1 MTTIHK
7 QQQQQHSPRRYYSI
21 QRLIQNNPM
30 ESMALIAISPFAIT
44 FMKNIYRSISGGRT
58 TEQEQQQQVQ
68 LEEVKLRGKT
78 FLSTASKQEINL
90 GWSGAFPYYVPVLLL
105 AIEAFGMARHGEE
118 HFLRKGFTPAQ
129 RGKFQLWL
137 FFGLLPLADM
147 VIGADW
153 LNPST
158 KQTNERR
165 LAWRFRLPLYMWVA
179 TAIVL
184 NLFGYRI
191 ALKKDS
197 NLTTLSKLAIFGNMA
212 LLNGVFGINISHE
225 LIHKQ
230 STLEKFLGNLLL
242 VFVNY
247 VHFGSEHL
255 SGHHEHVATPKD
267 PATARKGENVYQF
280 IPRTVIGSFLSAC
293 EIERERLHGQ
303 WWRVD
308 NRILQG
314 VLAPFLWSLILY
326 KFSGSKRAIP
336 IFYASGLIS
345 ASLLEVVNYMEH
357 YGLERRLESTS
368 DNVEKYEVVD
378 PRHSWNSPL
387 WLSNTVLFKLQRHS
401 DHHAFASRPYEILR
415 NFVESPQ
422 LPTGYIGM
430 FVLSLVPPLFF
441 QVMDPLVK
449 AHALEFNPER
459 EPTPDELEQ
468 ANRIKSRSKT
478 KMWIITGC
486 EFMLASYVV
495 FSG

>member
-1 MTTIHK
+1 MTGKPPSEHD
-7 QQQQQHSPRRYYSI
+7 
-21 QRLIQNNPM
+21 
-30 ESMALIAISPFAIT
+30 
-44 FMKNIYRSISGGRT
+44 
-58 TEQEQQQQVQ
+58 QEVE

-78 FLSTASKQEINL
+78 FLSTASKERLNL
-90 GWSGAFPYYVPVLLL
+90 GWTGAFPYYVPVMLL
-105 AIEAFGMARHGEE
+105 ALEATGMARHGEQ

-129 RGKFQLWL
+129 RAKFQLWM

-165 LAWRFRLPLYMWVA
+165 LAWRFRLPLYLWVM
-179 TAIVL
+179 TSIVM

-191 ALKKDS
+191 ALSKTS
-197 NLTTLSKLAIFGNMA
+197 NLSSTSRLAIFANLA

-225 LIHKQ
+225 LLHKQ
-230 STLEKFLGNLLL
+230 SKLEKVLGNLLL

-247 VHFGSEHL
+247 VHWGQEHL
-255 SGHHEHVATPKD
+255 DGHHEHVATPAD
-267 PATARKGENVYQF
+267 PATARKGENLYAF
-280 IPRTVIGSFLSAC
+280 LPRTVIGSFKSSC
-293 EIERERLHGQ
+293 ELERERLRGE
-303 WWRVD
+303 WWTPR

-314 VLAPFLWSLILY
+314 FAASFAWSLVLA

-336 IFYASGLIS
+336 IFYTAGLVS

-357 YGLERRLESTS
+357 YGLERRKDPQTG
-368 DNVEKYEVVD
+368 KYEVVD

-387 WLSNTVLFKLQRHS
+387 WLSNTVLYKLQRHS

-430 FVLSLVPPLFF
+430 YVLSLCPPLYF
-441 QVMDPLVK
+441 QVMDPLLE

-459 EPTPDELEQ
+459 ESTPEELDK
-468 ANRIKSRSKT
+468 AARIKARSKT
-478 KMWIITGC
+478 KMWIITAC
-486 EFMLASYVV
+486 EFLLASYVV
-495 FSG
+495 FGGASRSAAAVTTGTTAI